1 MYVYYT
7 RIEDGD
13 QKKEAF
19 KNKVFLRFQVI
30 QKFVYEF
37 SSDDLEDL

>member
-1 MYVYYT
+1 M
-7 RIEDGD
+7 EDGD

-19 KNKVFLRFQVI
+19 KKKYFFKVSGNTK
-30 QKFVYEF
+30 KFVYEF